1 MFALQGPQML
11 QRLEKSLRKSLPESL
26 KVYSTVFHMNK
37 GNPFKLKALVD
48 KWPDYNTVLIRPQEQ
63 EMTDDLDNFTNTFY
77 IFSKEP
83 KNCHESLAGLDVI
96 NWKQHLQIQ
105 SSQSSLD
112 EVIQC
117 LAAANLSR
125 VEKTQC
131 ILYMMPKTAQRLVP
145 FLLATKNLAPNLGRP
160 KTINQEMFKLAS
172 LDDTHA
178 ELVDQFWA
186 FGGTRWS
193 QRFIKRCI
201 QTFPST
207 CVVGPEGSPVSWAL
221 MDQTGEI
228 RMGGTVP
235 RYRAQGLSSYVLY
248 VHTQAVETLGFP
260 AYNNTGRSNIF
271 ARKSCKTL
279 QLVPM
284 PCDWNQ
290 WKCEPLRS

>member
-26 KVYSTVFHMNK
+26 KVYSTIFHMNK

-63 EMTDDLDNFTNTFY
+63 EMTDNLDNFTNTY
-77 IFSKEP
+77 QIFSKEP

-125 VEKTQC
+125 VKKTQR
-131 ILYMMPKTAQRLVP
+131 ILYMIPKTAQRLVP

-178 ELVDQFWA
+178 ELVDQFWDL
-186 FGGTRWS
+186 GGNKRS
-193 QRFIKRCI
+193 QKFIKRCI

-207 CVVGPEGSPVSWAL
+207 CVMGPEGSPVSWAL

-228 RMGGTVP
+228 RMGGTVFK
-235 RYRAQGLSSYVLY
+235 YRAQGLSSYVLY
-248 VHTQAVETLGFP
+248 VQGQTLETLGFP
-260 AYNNTGRSNIF
+260 AYNNTAKTNKIVQRM
-271 ARKSCKTL
+271 CETL
-279 QLVPM
+279 QYVLL

-290 WKCEPLRS
+290 WNCEPW